1 MGERI
6 EVISEAGLVDADPTP
21 GMRRRLAVRTA
32 QLWTGLV
39 HTQAGTVSGWHHHGD
54 HETVLYQVAGR
65 MKLEFGPGGRDAVEA
80 GSGDFIRVPANTV
93 HRESNP
99 GAETSTAVI
108 ARVGSGAVTVN
119 VDGPDPE

>member
-21 GMRRRLAVRTA
+21 GMQRRLAFPTP

-39 HTQAGTVSGWHHHGD
+39 HTQAGAVSGWHHHGD

-65 MKLEFGPGGRDAVEA
+65 VRLEFGPGGQDAVEA

-99 GAETSTAVI
+99 WPETSTAVI
-108 ARVGSGAVTVN
+108 ARVGTGPVTVN